1 MFLDKYPVKTNITS
15 NMKQIFTTF
24 LLSAV
29 LLLSSFKAQQGIDE
43 VVGALK
49 SGNATELSRY
59 FDDTVELTLPEKS
72 DSYSKAQAQV
82 IIKDFFSNN
91 GVKGFEL
98 KHKGTSPGGNFAI
111 GTLQTSS
118 GNFRT
123 NIFMRV
129 KNGKDVVKEIRFQSV
144 D

>member
-1 MFLDKYPVKTNITS
+1 
-15 NMKQIFTTF
+15 MKQIYTSF
-24 LLSAV
+24 LLSAI

-43 VVGALK
+43 VVSSLK
-49 SGNATELSRY
+49 SGNATELARY
-59 FDDTVELTLPEKS
+59 LDDNVELTLPEKS

-123 NIFMRV
+123 NIFMRT
-129 KNGKDVVKEIRFQSV
+129 KNGKDVVKEIRFQSI

>member
-1 MFLDKYPVKTNITS
+1 M
-15 NMKQIFTTF
+15 NMKQIFTSF

-43 VVGALK
+43 VVAALRA
-49 SGNATELSRY
+49 GNATELAKHL
-59 FDDTVELTLPEKS
+59 DDNVELTLPEKS

-98 KHKGTSPGGNFAI
+98 KHKGSSPSGNFAI
-111 GTLQTSS
+111 GTLQTNS

-123 NIFMRV
+123 NIFMRSN
-129 KNGKDVVKEIRFQSV
+129 KGKDVVKEIRFQSI